1 MLTNLKRPSVT
12 NRKNK
17 GYVTVACGT
26 VPPAICLNIQF
37 CCNQEGGDETA

>member
-1 MLTNLKRPSVT
+1 MSIKL
-12 NRKNK
+12 K